1 MSRKSPP
8 QPYRQTLVVAD
19 RVAVARQ
26 KPGTKKATDNWRQIQ
41 FGSVLINSPALDAK
55 AGRQGRAESQRALQA
70 LGQALG
76 RPGVTLKEA
85 RGVPYY
91 SADPQ
96 HPGVIIRR
104 LDGKIAQGRVITGKF
119 KENAA

>member
-1 MSRKSPP
+1 M
-8 QPYRQTLVVAD
+8 VAN
-19 RVAVARQ
+19 RVAAAPQ
-26 KPGTKKATDNWRQIQ
+26 KPGAKKATDNWRQIQ

-76 RPGVTLKEA
+76 RPGVTLKET

-96 HPGVIIRR
+96 HPGVIILHFLLHCQGCQWQVQGKRR
-104 LDGKIAQGRVITGKF
+104 LIWRVHS
-119 KENAA
+119 NA

>member
-1 MSRKSPP
+1 MPRKSPP
-8 QPYRQTLVVAD
+8 QPFRQTLVVAN
-19 RVAVARQ
+19 RVAAAPQ
-26 KPGTKKATDNWRQIQ
+26 KPGAKKATGNWRQIQ

-55 AGRQGRAESQRALQA
+55 AGRQGRVESQRALQA

-76 RPGVTLKEA
+76 RPGVTLKET

-104 LDGKIAQGRVITGKF
+104 LDGKTVQGRFVNGKF
-119 KENAA
+119 KEIAA